1 MHAIDFQPLRKM
13 ALAVAVAALC
23 GACSNTETLIPSF
36 TSVRTATGEANS
48 HPTSDNASDKIV
60 ALPMSAADLDC
71 PVVEVEDGAA
81 TARFGGAENAS
92 VRYQFDII
100 DAARECQPQGS
111 QFALK
116 VGVSGRL
123 LIGPAGTPGAYSTT
137 VKVLVRREVDQKT
150 AFEKTFKVEANT
162 SGGAQAPFQF
172 VTEPILLPMTRA
184 QLNSDYSIFV
194 GFDNG
199 HNVAIER
206 PKHHRKPKQA
216 DAH

>member
-123 LIGPAGTPGAYSTT
+123 LIGPAGTP
-137 VKVLVRREVDQKT
+137 
-150 AFEKTFKVEANT
+150 
-162 SGGAQAPFQF
+162 
-172 VTEPILLPMTRA
+172 
-184 QLNSDYSIFV
+184 
-194 GFDNG
+194 
-199 HNVAIER
+199 
-206 PKHHRKPKQA
+206 
-216 DAH
+216 